1 MAAPPEFAVPGRA
14 VPTEALV
21 ERSAG
26 LWGIPRAFTWRDL
39 GGTYNL
45 NLLIEWDGGC
55 RVLRAHR
62 PWVLPTRLGLVQ
74 QIRHDLSATVP
85 CPTPI
90 ASVSGST
97 YELVSGHLVEAE
109 DFVEHDHNTG
119 PLPEAA
125 FTMLAQLQGRS
136 AQWSPALL
144 RWPPVTANR
153 PETALLADWVT
164 ELAAHVPAAEL
175 SAARELVRRID
186 SAERRAAP
194 LPRAVVHGDFVGPN
208 VLFRDGALVAVL
220 DLDFI
225 GVAERAWDMAVALF
239 GSPTADVGID
249 AAVSAF
255 DAGSAHPLSRAEIAA
270 LPGLM
275 ARFGAALCLQSALTP
290 DPAAGFEEGKAH
302 LVTALDLLDRRV

>member
-1 MAAPPEFAVPGRA
+1 

-62 PWVLPTRLGLVQ
+62 PWVLPTRLELVQ
-74 QIRHDLSATVP
+74 QIRDDLSDTVP
-85 CPTPI
+85 CPRPVP
-90 ASVSGST
+90 ALSGST
-97 YELVSGHLVEAE
+97 CELVSGHLVEAE
-109 DFVEHDHNTG
+109 DFVPHDHSSG
-119 PLPEAA
+119 LPEAA
-125 FTMLAQLQGRS
+125 FTMLAHLQGRS
-136 AQWSPALL
+136 ATWSPALL
-144 RWPPVTANR
+144 RWPPVFANR
-153 PETALLADWVT
+153 PETALLADWVAA
-164 ELAAHVPAAEL
+164 LGAHVPAAEL
-175 SAARELVRRID
+175 SAARELVARIA

-255 DAGSAHPLSRAEIAA
+255 DAGSAHPLSGAEIAA
-270 LPGLM
+270 LPRLM